1 MSVQQRSG
9 VFIPRR
15 ATYVKK
21 RKHSSRERF
30 EPGYL
35 TKEKQ
40 KKKNE
45 KDNII
50 NLRKALNK
58 CGARK
63 ECARKSIK
71 RSKICRHELTV
82 IYSAGGASTRVY
94 LRNGGYLHL
103 ENDHWLYHKKND

>member
-1 MSVQQRSG
+1 MAVTPRKG
-9 VFIPRR
+9 TFIPKRTTFVR
-15 ATYVKK
+15 K

-40 KKKNE
+40 KLKNE
-45 KDNII
+45 KDNIT

-58 CGARK
+58 CGARMD
-63 ECARKSIK
+63 CVRKVVR
-71 RSKICRHELTV
+71 RSRICYHNFTEMNDCDNKI
-82 IYSAGGASTRVY
+82 IRVY

-103 ENDHWLYHKKND
+103 ETDKWLYHKKE